1 METSSRDM
9 TFFTTMLTMILIFT
23 LKELEQTAKT
33 LKMITFREIPTIL
46 AFYAEFKKRIC
57 EIKAAA

>member
-1 METSSRDM
+1 M
-9 TFFTTMLTMILIFT
+9 TFLTTMLTTILIFT

-33 LKMITFREIPTIL
+33 LKMITFREIPSIF